1 MRWILCSH
9 NVGEESK
16 QAADSRGA
24 KSREGRAEKPTTTF
38 LGSTT
43 RAPPPA
49 GSPFFYSSLPVP
61 EPSPSPVPLLSYS
74 IRVLPVAGE
83 REGVVVVVERTEP
96 PLAARS
102 RRTRPW
108 VLAAPSSPC
117 AGGLPTSNRRCLV
130 RTYRT
135 LRPPQGFSMFFP
147 LSGCVV
153 RFCGWGR
160 RRPAFGAAA
169 FCFCCVFSG
178 VFVVRFRGFRA
189 SVRWSWSRR
198 SRWNSLRLAPIHP
211 ADLFGRAAAIR
222 ILF

>member
-1 MRWILCSH
+1 
-9 NVGEESK
+9 
-16 QAADSRGA
+16 
-24 KSREGRAEKPTTTF
+24 
-38 LGSTT
+38 
-43 RAPPPA
+43 
-49 GSPFFYSSLPVP
+49 
-61 EPSPSPVPLLSYS
+61 
-74 IRVLPVAGE
+74 
-83 REGVVVVVERTEP
+83 VVERTEP

-117 AGGLPTSNRRCLV
+117 AGGLPTSSRRCLV

-211 ADLFGRAAAIR
+211 ADLFGRARAIR
-222 ILF
+222 ILFCSALLSLISARFSARFDEFGCSREILDLNRVWLSAFLVIISWRGAMRS